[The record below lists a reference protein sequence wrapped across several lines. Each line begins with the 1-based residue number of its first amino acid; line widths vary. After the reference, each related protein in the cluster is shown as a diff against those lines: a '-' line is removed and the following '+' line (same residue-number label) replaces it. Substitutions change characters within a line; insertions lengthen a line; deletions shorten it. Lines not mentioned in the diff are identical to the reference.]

1 MKNQIDENE
10 LRLLQQQH
18 GELIKEYEQIIKDK
32 IDIFTEMIQNLTKL
46 SNGNFTSMNNEEK
59 IAEQKLAIEIWD
71 RDIYQ
76 KKRVSMDVVMEQQTT
91 LGRIAKVEDLIQARE
106 ERILEL
112 EQEFQDAEVEYQ
124 DF

>member
-1 MKNQIDENE
+1 MKNQIDNE

-32 IDIFTEMIQNLTKL
+32 IDIFTEMIQNLTIL
-46 SNGNFTSMNNEEK
+46 SDGNFTSMNNEEK

-91 LGRIAKVEDLIQARE
+91 LGRIAKVEDLIQARQD
-106 ERILEL
+106 RI
-112 EQEFQDAEVEYQ
+112 
-124 DF
+124 

>member
-112 EQEFQDAEVEYQ
+112 EQEFQDAEVEY
-124 DF
+124 